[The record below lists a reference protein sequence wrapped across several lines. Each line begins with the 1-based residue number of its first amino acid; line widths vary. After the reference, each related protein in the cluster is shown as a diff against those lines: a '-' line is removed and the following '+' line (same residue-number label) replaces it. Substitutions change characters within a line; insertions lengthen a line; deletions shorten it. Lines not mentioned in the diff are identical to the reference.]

1 MTGMAGSRRLPRLS
15 RGQRTICN
23 FFIFFLAL
31 ALWWALPRIPLWMVE
46 REIRTAAE
54 AQGVPEGDVRVLWT
68 GSVPC
73 ESGDGG
79 HLPFYPNG
87 LPLVL
92 AQGGGRL
99 WMGYLTTYEG
109 DTHLGGVRSCPEPEG
124 PALIYLVEPGNGGL
138 LPDDPLVGAWAA
150 AVQLEPTAAVVRLA
164 LPQGSG
170 YQVSE
175 EKKAGDA
182 VILFPIPKQ
191 VLESGQGAA
200 LPYVLEQTDQEGAL
214 LETVSGTLTAPWR

>member
-1 MTGMAGSRRLPRLS
+1 MAGSRRLPRLS
-15 RGQRTICN
+15 RGQRTVRN
-23 FFIFFLAL
+23 FIIFFLAL

-54 AQGVPEGDVRVLWT
+54 AQGVPEGDVRVLWA

-109 DTHLGGVRSCPEPEG
+109 DTHLGGVRNCPEPEG

-200 LPYVLEQTDQEGAL
+200 LPYVLEQTDRGGAL
-214 LETVSGTLTAPWR
+214 LETVSGTLTALWR

>member
-1 MTGMAGSRRLPRLS
+1 MAGSRRLPLLS
-15 RGQRTICN
+15 RGQRTVRN
-23 FFIFFLAL
+23 FIIFFLAL

-46 REIRTAAE
+46 REIHTAAE
-54 AQGVPEGDVRVLWT
+54 VQGVSEGDVRVLWA
-68 GSVPC
+68 GPVPC

-79 HLPFYPNG
+79 HLPFYPDS

-109 DTHLGGVRSCPEPEG
+109 DTHLGGVRSCLEPEG
-124 PALIYLVEPGNGGL
+124 SALIYLVEPGNGGL

-150 AVQLEPTAAVVRLA
+150 AVQLEQTAAAVRLM
-164 LPQGSG
+164 LPQGTG
-170 YQVSE
+170 CHVTE
-175 EKKAGDA
+175 EKKAGGA

-191 VLESGQGAA
+191 VVDSGKEAA

-214 LETVSGTLTAPWR
+214 LETVSGTLTALWR

>member
-1 MTGMAGSRRLPRLS
+1 MAGSRRLPRLS
-15 RGQRTICN
+15 RGQRTIRN

-46 REIRTAAE
+46 REIRTVAE
-54 AQGVPEGDVRVLWT
+54 AQGVSEGNVRVLWA

-124 PALIYLVEPGNGGL
+124 PALIYLVEPRNGGL

-150 AVQLEPTAAVVRLA
+150 AVQLEHTAAAVRLA

-170 YQVSE
+170 YQISE

-200 LPYVLEQTDQEGAL
+200 LPYVLEQTDQEGTL